1 MMRFNYSKINTAILG
16 FLVIFIGGVSGFK
29 AFYDYTWVDA
39 LYMTVIT
46 ITTVGFGEIHP
57 MSASEKIYT
66 SALIISSIFVVAYV
80 IKVVSEYMLSQTNI
94 GNLRLK
100 KVQEKIDKLSGHVIV
115 CGYGRNGMQASQK
128 LEAYKK
134 SYVIVDQNEEIAERL
149 FEQKL
154 LVVSG
159 NANDDE
165 VLLKAGVERASSLI
179 SALPSDADNLFVV
192 LSARQ
197 INKDLK
203 IISRATEETSYKK
216 LKLAGADNVIL
227 PDKIGGDHMA
237 SLVVVPDLVE
247 FLDNLTVSGDQ
258 DSYYVEQV
266 PFDKVCPDGQAQQII
281 ELDLRKKSGCS
292 IIGYKSPSGEYIVN
306 PEADT
311 VLEPGS
317 KLILIGRPDQIE
329 NLKQHYH
336 V

>member
-1 MMRFNYSKINTAILG
+1 MMRLNYSKIRTAVLA
-16 FLVIFIGGVSGFK
+16 FLLIFIGGVMGFK
-29 AFYDYTWVDA
+29 AFYDYSWVDA

-46 ITTVGFGEIHP
+46 ITTVGFGEVHP

-66 SALIISSIFVVAYV
+66 SVLIISSIFVVGYA
-80 IKVVSEYMLSQTNI
+80 IKVVSEYLLSQTNI
-94 GNLRLK
+94 GNLRPK
-100 KVQEKIDKLSGHVIV
+100 KVQEKIDQLSGHVIV
-115 CGYGRNGMQASQK
+115 CGYGRNGMQAVQK
-128 LEAYKK
+128 LEAYNK
-134 SYVIVDQNEEIAERL
+134 SYVVVEQNEEIVERL
-149 FEQKL
+149 HEQNRL
-154 LVVSG
+154 AVSG

-165 VLLKAGVERASSLI
+165 VLIKAGVERSASLI

-192 LSARQ
+192 LSSRQ
-197 INKDLK
+197 INKALK

-258 DSYYVEQV
+258 ESFYVEQV
-266 PFDKVCPDGQAQQII
+266 PFDKVCPDGRAQQIR
-281 ELDLRKKSGCS
+281 ELDLRKKTGCS
-292 IIGYKSPSGEYIVN
+292 IIGYKSPSGDYIVN
-306 PEADT
+306 PEADM

-329 NLKQHYH
+329 NLKQHYR